1 MSTLDTEFALHYSK
15 QTATKYWNKL
25 PYEDRAVL
33 SLQDFTQDLLYHYL
47 VKSNQYTEG
56 RPFKPWCR
64 TVIYNKAISICT
76 AHWDL
81 KITQKQTNCCPF
93 SDYSLVTSLQ
103 TSDYNSP
110 EVILATQITPESILI
125 QIEQEEQDMAG
136 VNITIPEI
144 KELCERF
151 TIDFYDD
158 DVKGSLLSLLS
169 YTLGKGL
176 TQEEYDALPE
186 ELQAR
191 LSTVCDALDANELSI
206 TSKPVGK
213 QSKLKP
219 TKAKTQKQ
227 EKQIR
232 AGRSKKDTKPGP
244 GKGRRNE
251 EGPVNKIRE
260 AFDEGNGIITVAP
273 MIQHLIQIGI
283 DFKPSTVSTQ
293 IGRLRKAYGLT
304 GEGPGRGTAPKSGIV
319 GKIRELYAQGLKTIA
334 EQLAVLAELKIEFSP
349 STVRTQVGILRKAD
363 GLKGEHRGERTPTHL
378 PENLGDIINASVQ
391 EVTLD

>member
-1 MSTLDTEFALHYSK
+1 MPALDTEFALHYCK

-47 VKSNQYTEG
+47 IKSNQYIEG

-81 KITQKQTNCCPF
+81 KITQKQANFFPF
-93 SDYSLVTSLQ
+93 SDNSLVTSIQ
-103 TSDYNSP
+103 TDHNNLP
-110 EVILATQITPESILI
+110 EVILATEITPESILI
-125 QIEQEEQDMAG
+125 QIEQEAQDMAG
-136 VNITIPEI
+136 VNITIAEV

-158 DVKGSLLSLLS
+158 DVRGSLISVLS
-169 YTLGKGL
+169 YTLGDGM
-176 TQEEYDALPE
+176 TQDEYDALPE
-186 ELQAR
+186 ELQAK
-191 LSTVCDALDANELSI
+191 LSTLADAIDADGLSI

-213 QSKLKP
+213 QAKA

-232 AGRSKKDTKPGP
+232 EGRAKKDTTPGP

-251 EGPVNKIRE
+251 DGPVNRIRE
-260 AFDEGNGIITVAP
+260 AFDEGNGIVTCAP
-273 MIQHLIQIGI
+273 MIAHLIKIGV
-283 DFKPSTVSTQ
+283 DFKPATVSTQ
-293 IGRLRKAYGLT
+293 VGRLRKAYGLT
-304 GEGPGRGTAPKSGIV
+304 GEGPGRGTKPKSGIV
-319 GKIRELYAQGLKTIA
+319 GKIRELYAQGVKTVA
-334 EQLAVLAELKIEFSP
+334 EQFAELTELKLEFSP

-363 GLKGEHRGERTPTHL
+363 GLKGEHRGQQQPITL
-378 PENLGDIINASVQ
+378 PANLGDLINASVT
-391 EVTLD
+391 EVSLG